1 MTCVLSFDLGTGS
14 VRAGVYDLERRN
26 MIAVAEAGYS
36 TTYPRAGWAEQQP
49 DEWWE
54 ALLTAG
60 RKAIEQSGTQDVAA
74 ICVATTASTVA
85 VCTQDG
91 KPLRPALLWM
101 DCRATAEA
109 DATTQV
115 DHPVMAFSGG
125 GDAVEW
131 LVPKTMWLARNEPNI
146 YAQADII
153 CEALDFIN
161 FKLSGEWV
169 GSRMN
174 AACKWNYDSLTSQFV
189 PEIYKRLGIEE
200 LAGKLPQRIIPVG
213 GTIGVLQQH
222 VAKALG
228 LSSCPLI
235 AQGGIDAHIGMLGSD
250 TVDVGSM
257 LAIGGTSNVF
267 LTHLSGYGDVNGF
280 WGPYPNALVDDY
292 WLVEAGQVST
302 GSILNWL
309 SGQIFGLDADGHK
322 ALIQQAST
330 AQKGGSGLLTLD
342 YWMGNRTPYRD
353 GHLRGA
359 MLGLSLGHGRAD
371 IYASAVDS
379 IALGSANV
387 LHALEKR
394 DVAIN
399 RIVLAGGICKNPLW
413 LQSTVDALARPVLV
427 AQSDNLSLIGA
438 SVSAAHALGC
448 FPDLITAAKNCA
460 AYTEEL
466 HPNAVRS
473 AWFADT
479 LELYREATAVLTS
492 TLHRLSARQAT
503 GAAI

>member
-1 MTCVLSFDLGTGS
+1 MTYVLSFDLGTGS
-14 VRAGVYDLERRN
+14 VRAGVYDLAQRN
-26 MIAVAEAGYS
+26 MVAVAEVQYS
-36 TTYPRAGWAEQQP
+36 TIYPRAGWAEQQP
-49 DEWWE
+49 DEWWD
-54 ALLTAG
+54 ALLIAG
-60 RKAIEQSGTQDVAA
+60 RKAIDKSGIHDVAA
-74 ICVATTASTVA
+74 LCVATTASTVA
-85 VCTQDG
+85 LCTKDG

-109 DATTQV
+109 QATSKI
-115 DHPVMAFSGG
+115 DHPVMAYSGG

-131 LVPKTMWLARNEPNI
+131 LVPKAMWLARHEPEI
-146 YAQADII
+146 YARADII

-161 FKLSGEWV
+161 FRLVGEWV

-174 AACKWNYDSLTSQFV
+174 AACKWNYDSFASRFV
-189 PEIYKRLGIEE
+189 PEVYQQLGIEE
-200 LAGKLPQRIIPVG
+200 LTDKLPQRIIPVG
-213 GTIGVLQQH
+213 GTIGVLQKH
-222 VAKALG
+222 VAEALG
-228 LSSCPLI
+228 LSSCPII

-280 WGPYPNALVDDY
+280 WGPYPNALLDDF

-309 SGQIFGLDADGHK
+309 SGQIFGLNAEEHR
-322 ALIQQAST
+322 ALIQQASS
-330 AQKGGSGLLTLD
+330 AQKAGSGLLTLD

-371 IYASAVDS
+371 IYASAVDA

-387 LHALEKR
+387 LHSLEKR
-394 DVAIN
+394 DVTID
-399 RIVLAGGICKNPLW
+399 RIVMAGGICKNPLW
-413 LQSTVDALARPVLV
+413 LQTTVDALARPVLV

-438 SVSAAHALGC
+438 SVSAAHALGF
-448 FPDLITAAKNCA
+448 FPDLMTAAKNCA
-460 AYTEEL
+460 AYTKEL

-473 AWFADT
+473 SWFADT
-479 LELYREATAVLTS
+479 LELYREATAALTP

-503 GAAI
+503 GAPI

>member
-26 MIAVAEAGYS
+26 MIVVAEAQYS
-36 TTYPRAGWAEQQP
+36 TTYPRVGWAEQQP

-54 ALLTAG
+54 ALLVAG
-60 RKAIEQSGTQDVAA
+60 RKAVDQSGVRDVAA

-85 VCTQDG
+85 VCKRDG
-91 KPLRPALLWM
+91 QPLRPALLWM

-109 DATTQV
+109 HATTEV

-131 LVPKTMWLARNEPNI
+131 LVPKAMWLARNEPEI

-161 FKLSGEWV
+161 FRLSGEWV

-174 AACKWNYDSLTSQFV
+174 ATCKWNYDSLASKFV
-189 PEIYKRLGIEE
+189 PEIYKQLGVEE
-200 LAGKLPQRIIPVG
+200 LANKLPRRIIPVG
-213 GTIGVLQQH
+213 ETIGVLQKH
-222 VAKALG
+222 VADALG

-267 LTHLSGYGDVNGF
+267 LTHLADYGDVSGF
-280 WGPYPNALVDDY
+280 WGPYPNALLDDY

-309 SGQIFGLDADGHK
+309 SGQIFGLHADEHQ
-322 ALIQQAST
+322 ALIGQASA
-330 AQKGGSGLLTLD
+330 AQKAGSGLLTLD

-387 LHALEKR
+387 LHGR
-394 DVAIN
+394 
-399 RIVLAGGICKNPLW
+399 W
-413 LQSTVDALARPVLV
+413 HLQKSALATKYRR
-427 AQSDNLSLIGA
+427 
-438 SVSAAHALGC
+438 C
-448 FPDLITAAKNCA
+448 TCA
-460 AYTEEL
+460 ACIGCAE
-466 HPNAVRS
+466 R
-473 AWFADT
+473 
-479 LELYREATAVLTS
+479 
-492 TLHRLSARQAT
+492 
-503 GAAI
+503 

>member
-14 VRAGVYDLERRN
+14 VRAGVYDLEQRN
-26 MIAVAEAGYS
+26 MIAVAEAQYN

-49 DEWWE
+49 DEWWD
-54 ALLTAG
+54 ALLIAG
-60 RKAIEQSGTQDVAA
+60 RKAIETIGMRDIAA

-85 VCTQDG
+85 ICTRDG

-109 DATTQV
+109 HATSEV
-115 DHPVMAFSGG
+115 NHPVMAYSGG

-131 LVPKTMWLARNEPNI
+131 LVPKAMWLARHEPET

-161 FKLSGEWV
+161 FRLAGEWV

-174 AACKWNYDSLTSQFV
+174 AACKWNYDSRTSHFV
-189 PEIYKRLGIEE
+189 PEVYKQLGIED
-200 LAGKLPQRIIPVG
+200 LTGKLPQRIIPVG
-213 GTIGVLQQH
+213 GTIGVLQKH
-222 VAKALG
+222 VAEALG
-228 LSSCPLI
+228 LSSCPII

-250 TVDVGSM
+250 TVEVGSM

-267 LTHLSGYGDVNGF
+267 LTHLSGYGDVSGF

-309 SGQIFGLDADGHK
+309 SGQIFCLNADEHK
-322 ALIQQAST
+322 VLIQQASV
-330 AQKGGSGLLTLD
+330 AQKAGSGLLTLD

-387 LHALEKR
+387 LNALEKR
-394 DVAIN
+394 DVTIN
-399 RIVLAGGICKNPLW
+399 RIVMAGGICKNPLW

-438 SVSAAHALGC
+438 SVSAAHALGF

-479 LELYREATAVLTS
+479 LELYREATAVLTP

-503 GAAI
+503 GAPV